1 MNSFKLNNNL
11 YNNNYKMKNIYR
23 FVVVSLFV
31 MSSLQI
37 KLKDDMIDED
47 NSEEASSKIVLPF
60 LAQ

>member
-11 YNNNYKMKNIYR
+11 YYNNYKMKNIYR

>member
-37 KLKDDMIDED
+37 KLKDDMIDEEMK
-47 NSEEASSKIVLPF
+47 S
-60 LAQ
+60 LAAPLTIDVIYV